1 MASAAERIGD
11 GSSEEKKIGDE
22 HIDNERRHTIE
33 NLPDPDEGLSEE
45 ERAAQVRCTP
55 HPRHEPELTEHS
67 QDRKL
72 LWKLDLK
79 LIPWLS
85 FLYLI
90 SFLDRTNIGNAKV
103 DGLQQ
108 DLNMSDSQYNL
119 SLTIFFISYSV
130 FEPLTNILLKRL
142 RPSVFLPII
151 MIWWYAWM
159 FLVLPWKGTD
169 EIQGDMYG
177 LHGSSA

>member
-1 MASAAERIGD
+1 MASAAEQASN

-22 HIDNERRHTIE
+22 QLEREQRHTIE

-45 ERAAQVRCTP
+45 ERAAQVRCFSKYI
-55 HPRHEPELTEHS
+55 HS
-67 QDRKL
+67 QRETNLSLQDRKL
-72 LWKLDLK
+72 LRKLDLK

-108 DLNMSDSQYNL
+108 DLNMTDSQYNL

-130 FEPLTNILLKRL
+130 FEPLTNILLKKL

-151 MIWWYAWM
+151 MIWWYVEN
-159 FLVLPWKGTD
+159 LLRCSREGKD
-169 EIQGDMYG
+169 
-177 LHGSSA
+177 